1 MKIYTIYKATNN
13 INGMSYIGFD
23 SAWPRRKK
31 VHFNRMNKD
40 KKEFFHNA
48 LNKYG
53 FDNFSW
59 EVLYQSLDRDYTLKT
74 MEEHFIREYD
84 TFWKN
89 EKGYNLTYGGQGVLG
104 VIMSEETKKKIS
116 ESHKGKIV
124 SNKCIETLR
133 KNAKIR
139 HEIGHSEETKKKIS
153 ESHRKVI
160 HTEEWCKNN
169 GMVRRKLFRVI
180 FPNGTEEIVKGMKPY
195 CKENGLESGKM
206 FLLAAG
212 RDIKYRGIKV
222 ERIAA

>member
-13 INGMSYIGFD
+13 LNGMSYIGFD

-59 EVLYQSLDRDYTLKT
+59 EILYQSLDRDYTLKT

-89 EKGYNLTYGGQGVLG
+89 GKGYNLTYGGQGVLG
-104 VIMSEETKKKIS
+104 VIISEETRKKLSDAAKNR
-116 ESHKGKIV
+116 ELTEKR
-124 SNKCIETLR
+124 IETLR
-133 KNAKIR
+133 KNAQIR

-153 ESHRKVI
+153 ESHKKVI

-169 GMVRRKLFRVI
+169 GMVRRKLFKI
-180 FPNGTEEIVKGMKPY
+180 TFADGKEEIINGMKPY
-195 CKENGLESGKM
+195 CKEKKLESGKM

-212 RDIKYRGIKV
+212 RDINYRGIKV
-222 ERIAA
+222 ERI